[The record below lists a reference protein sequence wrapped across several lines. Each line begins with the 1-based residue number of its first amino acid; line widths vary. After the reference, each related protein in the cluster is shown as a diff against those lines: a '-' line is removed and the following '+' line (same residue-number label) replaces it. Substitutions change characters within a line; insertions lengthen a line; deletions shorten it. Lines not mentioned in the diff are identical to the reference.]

1 MSTFK
6 TRIEDYIGSVG
17 DDTFLGDALTDTAT
31 EVLRALPVSKLGYFS
46 EESSD
51 YTSN

>member
-17 DDTFLGDALTDTAT
+17 DDTFLGDALTDTAS
-31 EVLRALPVSKLGYFS
+31 EILRALPENKL
-46 EESSD
+46 
-51 YTSN
+51 NVLA